1 MRITKLFS
9 EFFKSE
15 SSGGLILLFCTL
27 ISLIIVNSPL
37 GEQYEHLWHI
47 KIGQLSLSHW
57 INDLLMAVF
66 FLLVGLEIEREIY
79 VGELKS
85 PGKAI
90 FPIIAALGGM
100 LIPAGLYL
108 GININAEN
116 QDGFGIPM
124 ATDIAFALGMLSLL
138 GSRIPLGVKIFIT
151 ALAIIDDLGAIIVI
165 AIFYTEQLRLDY
177 LCYAGIV
184 YTVLLLL
191 NRLNVQRVYPYLIL
205 GLVMWFFMLQ
215 SGVHATLT
223 GVLLAFAIPFR
234 DGGAKSPSYI
244 MQHTLHKPVAF
255 FILPLFAL
263 ANTAI
268 LINPTVLDGFI
279 SSHTLGIMAGLL
291 LGKPIGILLFTF
303 LAVKL
308 KIASLPEGVNWN
320 LIIGASILAGI
331 GFTMSIFISMLAYTD
346 EYMINISKL
355 SVLIASALAA
365 IIGLFWLF
373 TFTKKNQAG
382 EEHSE
387 EVEMP

>member
-1 MRITKLFS
+1 MLK
-9 EFFKSE
+9 
-15 SSGGLILLFCTL
+15 
-27 ISLIIVNSPL
+27 
-37 GEQYEHLWHI
+37 I
-47 KIGQLSLSHW
+47 K
-57 INDLLMAVF
+57 MV
-66 FLLVGLEIEREIY
+66 
-79 VGELKS
+79 
-85 PGKAI
+85 
-90 FPIIAALGGM
+90 
-100 LIPAGLYL
+100 
-108 GININAEN
+108 
-116 QDGFGIPM
+116 GIPM

-191 NRLNVQRVYPYLIL
+191 NRLNIQRVYPYLIL

>member
-27 ISLIIVNSPL
+27 ISLILVNSPL

-184 YTVLLLL
+184 YAVLLLL
-191 NRLNVQRVYPYLIL
+191 NRLNVQRVLPYLIL

-223 GVLLAFAIPFR
+223 QTCRIFHFTLVCFSQYRHFNQPNRARWIYQFAYFGYYGRFIIGKTNWNSTFYIFCRKTQNCIPTRRCQLEPDNRGF
-234 DGGAKSPSYI
+234 
-244 MQHTLHKPVAF
+244 HTGRNRFYDEYFHQY
-255 FILPLFAL
+255 
-263 ANTAI
+263 
-268 LINPTVLDGFI
+268 
-279 SSHTLGIMAGLL
+279 
-291 LGKPIGILLFTF
+291 
-303 LAVKL
+303 
-308 KIASLPEGVNWN
+308 ASLYRR
-320 LIIGASILAGI
+320 IYDKY
-331 GFTMSIFISMLAYTD
+331 F
-346 EYMINISKL
+346 
-355 SVLIASALAA
+355 
-365 IIGLFWLF
+365 
-373 TFTKKNQAG
+373 
-382 EEHSE
+382 
-387 EVEMP
+387 